1 MKARPAPLAAVA
13 ALLLALAA
21 CSPGSMRLTPEQLR
35 DVATRYTSAWN
46 SRDPE
51 AVAAFYADS
60 GTLTINDGTPAR
72 GRKAIATTAS
82 GFMMAFPDLDL
93 VMDQVSL
100 EGDRVVYKWTLT
112 GTNTG
117 PGGTGRAIR
126 ISGQERWRFGTDGL
140 IADSRG
146 SFDEAEY
153 RRQLGQP

>member
-1 MKARPAPLAAVA
+1 MKALSAHRAVVAP
-13 ALLLALAA
+13 LLLALVA
-21 CSPGSMRLTPEQLR
+21 CSPGSMRMSPEQLR

-60 GTLTINDGTPAR
+60 GTLTINDGAPAK

-82 GFMMAFPDLDL
+82 SFMMAFPDLDL

-100 EGDRVVYKWTLT
+100 EADRVVYKWTLT

-117 PGGTGRAIR
+117 PGGTGRSVR
-126 ISGQERWRFGTDGL
+126 ISGQERWHFGKDGL
-140 IADSRG
+140 ITDSRG
-146 SFDEAEY
+146 SFDEADY
-153 RRQLGQP
+153 KRQLGQ